1 MVLQCCSAAV
11 MRQVISM
18 GSIEALKKA
27 NLFGS
32 LPDAQLK
39 AIAQLGQEETFG
51 PGEEIFKQDQ
61 KAKTLYVLLDG
72 AVTLMFTVGT
82 EAQEETD
89 LMVETLDQTGSV
101 FGTAALINPFIYNV
115 TARCAKSTKAL
126 AIDSAGFQDI
136 IRHEPII
143 GFEVMTKLAQI
154 YFNRL
159 NTTRTAITNLFK
171 TFKFRTRRP
180 RGSDTPAE
188 PK

>member
-1 MVLQCCSAAV
+1 MASVEV
-11 MRQVISM
+11 
-18 GSIEALKKA
+18 LKKA
-27 NLFGS
+27 TLFNS
-32 LPDAQLK
+32 LSDEQLK
-39 AIAQLGQEETFG
+39 AIAKLGNEKTFG

-89 LMVETLDQTGSV
+89 LMVETLDQVGSV
-101 FGTAALINPFIYNV
+101 FGTAALMNPFIYNV
-115 TARCAKSTKAL
+115 TARCAQSARAL
-126 AIDSAGFQDI
+126 AIDSAGFREI
-136 IRHEPII
+136 IQREPII
-143 GFEVMTKLAQI
+143 GFEVMTKLAQL

-180 RGSDTPAE
+180 KGPESRGE